1 MISIII
7 PAYNAEKDIEKCIN
21 SVLHQTYK
29 NLEIIIMN
37 DGSTDNTKQ
46 IIEGLEKKDSRIIV
60 IHKENTGVSDTRN
73 VGLEIAKGDYI
84 GFIDSDDEV
93 NPEMYETLLLNMVK
107 HNADISHCGFEL
119 VGENLSRVFN
129 GTGET
134 YIQSQK
140 EALVSLLKADIFEPA
155 VWNKLYKKDVVKNI
169 KFDTAIK
176 FNEDLLFNVK
186 AFKNANKIVFEDL
199 PLYKYIYNPLSASR
213 STPNYKIQESV
224 LKVTELVYE
233 KLQGLNIDNVRNQFY
248 VNKLISVYRA
258 FFDDGT
264 HHSSLG
270 IETKKRL
277 KRSKDKFLDIRTIY
291 LKYSLLYF
299 SSLFKISRLIYDKT
313 FGKNKKWKLPTP
325 IK

>member
-37 DGSTDNTKQ
+37 DGSTDHTKQ

-93 NPEMYETLLLNMVK
+93 KPEMYETLLLNMVK

-129 GTGET
+129 GTGKI

-140 EALVSLLKADIFEPA
+140 ETLVSLLKADLFEPSI
-155 VWNKLYKKDVVKNI
+155 WNKLYRREVIKNI
-169 KFDTAIK
+169 KFDTTIK
-176 FNEDLLFNVK
+176 FNEDLLFNVE

-248 VNKLISVYRA
+248 VNKLITIYRA
-258 FFDDGT
+258 FLDDNQRNFNLERNVNELLRK
-264 HHSSLG
+264 SS
-270 IETKKRL
+270 
-277 KRSKDKFLDIRTIY
+277 DKYLEMRTMY

-299 SSLFKISRLIYDKT
+299 PILYKMSRLIYEKT
-313 FGKNKKWKLPTP
+313 IGRNKKWEIPS
-325 IK
+325 